1 MTFVGWVVCRTFVFS
16 GVCVLIIRVSGAA
29 ASSECLAGQQGAVL
43 MRFPLPYHPLIATV
57 CLASC
62 NSGSMCDTSFGRDE
76 SVRQSPL
83 VAFGP
88 DDLSQAVANL
98 RWRYLA
104 GQCRQDY
111 STKSWCVI
119 TLVQHIPYPQGI
131 QGLYPGLTASI
142 FRQMTYSVTRFG
154 AYDAMKNVMSNNGE
168 SQVYS

>member
-1 MTFVGWVVCRTFVFS
+1 MLVGQR
-16 GVCVLIIRVSGAA
+16 
-29 ASSECLAGQQGAVL
+29 GAVL
-43 MRFPLPYHPLIATV
+43 IRLPLSYHLSLQPFAWLPATVAACVTHPLDV
-57 CLASC
+57 MRVYV
-62 NSGSMCDTSFGRDE
+62 NH
-76 SVRQSPL
+76 PL

-168 SQVYS
+168 SQLYS